1 MMRLPMFRG
10 LVLTAVVLAAGAA
23 RTATQAAQ
31 PAPSLYQRLG
41 GYDAIAAVT
50 DDFIGRLVTNPQ
62 FTKFFAGHGTDSK
75 MRIRQHIVNQRCQA
89 TGGPCAY
96 TGRDMKTAHAGLGI
110 SQADW
115 DAAVRDLT
123 ATVAKFK
130 VPQQEQNE
138 VLAAVSTMRADIV
151 EQP

>member
-1 MMRLPMFRG
+1 MTPFRMPRL
-10 LVLTAVVLAAGAA
+10 LAFTIALAGAGA
-23 RTATQAAQ
+23 TRATAQAPQ

-75 MRIRQHIVNQRCQA
+75 MRIRQHIVNQQCKA
-89 TGGPCAY
+89 TGGPCVY
-96 TGRDMKTAHAGLGI
+96 TGRDMKTTHAGLGI
-110 SQADW
+110 TQADW

-123 ATVAKFK
+123 ATLAKFK
-130 VPQQEQNE
+130 VPQKEQGE
-138 VLAAVSTMRADIV
+138 VLAAVSTMKADIV
-151 EQP
+151 EKP